1 MKSIKMLLINLFAWW
16 GQRHR
21 HRGQSCGHS
30 RGRRGWTSRA
40 APTCTLLCVKQTDTD
55 ELLYR
60 TGSSAWYSLM
70 THRGGME
77 IGRKGGSAGT
87 GYMYA

>member
-1 MKSIKMLLINLFAWW
+1 MHGGDRDTDTEDSPVDTV
-16 GQRHR
+16 GE
-21 HRGQSCGHS
+21 GEG
-30 RGRRGWTSRA
+30 GTSRA

>member
-1 MKSIKMLLINLFAWW
+1 MLLINLLQGADRDTDTEDRPVDSV
-16 GQRHR
+16 GE
-21 HRGQSCGHS
+21 GEG
-30 RGRRGWTSRA
+30 GTSRA
-40 APTCTLLCVKQTDTD
+40 VPTCTLSCVKQTDTD

-60 TGSSAWYSLM
+60 TRSSAWYSLM
-70 THRGGME
+70 TYRGGME